1 MQQKLSKLLESYQQN
16 RNNFP
21 KDSDGLYVLLE
32 GAITVKNNF
41 NATDPE
47 GAGKEPPHELYP
59 KQEKPSGGTRS
70 SHVQKTNDRPEALDV
85 FGAERFLFVQG
96 FSYFGSIYATAPE
109 KQPGKPSGNTQ
120 TTCGFIKGEDLSLLP
135 FYDLYK
141 LKEDL
146 EERYKSKCEKLKKNT
161 SEHYNYVLRKI
172 QQ

>member
-1 MQQKLSKLLESYQQN
+1 MRAAREPHYARMVRNTEENQHIIGKQCLLYMQLRLSKLLESYQQN

-85 FGAERFLFVQG
+85 FGAERFLFV
-96 FSYFGSIYATAPE
+96 
-109 KQPGKPSGNTQ
+109 
-120 TTCGFIKGEDLSLLP
+120 
-135 FYDLYK
+135 
-141 LKEDL
+141 
-146 EERYKSKCEKLKKNT
+146 
-161 SEHYNYVLRKI
+161 
-172 QQ
+172 